1 MSINYFFRELAKMEF
16 ETPISTKIN
25 IYVAILV
32 VVLILYFIFGNTN
45 MIDLL
50 KDNYNYYFILVIINL
65 VNIILVLTYYS
76 YYSGTYVGEP
86 GKKGD
91 RGKKG
96 QRGKFISCSFCKS
109 NIFTQKSNRYSKIVN
124 VNETAKLDIEND
136 AVVNKIMS
144 YTKRANEL
152 GAELKDLKDKE
163 FINSM
168 KEIIGTN
175 MDKYIT
181 IRGMV
186 YKSIQEINNKI
197 SNGLTKYPGSF
208 HRASGRLGYFPLGDT
223 PFRTAKASKM
233 NSFMVSGDVRNPV
246 EFKKIVTFDTLERE
260 GETINGFIVSKFTI
274 WRPIGPE
281 DFKTMGDV
289 VQFGTD
295 PPNNNIVA
303 CIKGNCLK
311 KLDESKELEMMFI
324 HYGIQGDVNETE
336 EDARLSTFKRSY
348 QIINKK
354 INKIKLYSIWR
365 TPINSFVTYSVND
378 EDIKTDSLIFNL
390 IGHHAQYLD
399 KYGDINEKGKKFVKT
414 RLKSI
419 KLSRPL
425 RVLLILSFYQTYY
438 SKMMDQFI
446 EENREDL
453 GKLRKSES
461 EKIIRAEY
469 QRLLVD
475 KQKEVPYMVQSNET
489 LYDVAMV
496 LFPQGFEERVTT
508 DTKSNDISANVLMP
522 IQIDLLKVMMVL
534 FPPKFDLYMIKNE
547 CLSYNRIDFVR
558 RKLINR
564 TTNEILTNEKYMD
577 VYKVRPE
584 LYCDSG
590 KGVKNEIYKLDDLLG
605 KHLGHINNYLKKIET
620 RELDSFTNNR
630 LNLIY
635 KLYKDFNTYLEKSCD
650 SLVNIKAKQAIYKL
664 AERVIQYNTLQN
676 IPKENCQ
683 NVEYINGEIKKI
695 QNELMSELIST
706 SIWKEKHSD
715 IVVFNY
721 LHYLL
726 TSNVYSIFNTIEIDK
741 MKKAYKKM
749 NDLLIDSCD
758 QNYDDLEKN
767 PEYIKY
773 QAELK
778 ETLREKLVLDISD
791 NLVSV

>member
-1 MSINYFFRELAKMEF
+1 MSINHFFGELAKMEF
-16 ETPISTKIN
+16 ETPMSTKIT
-25 IYVAILV
+25 IYISILV
-32 VVLILYFIFGNTN
+32 VVLILYFIFSNTN
-45 MIDLL
+45 MADLL
-50 KDNYNYYFILVIINL
+50 KDNYNYYFILVVINL

-76 YYSGTYVGEP
+76 YYSGTYVGDP

-91 RGKKG
+91 KGEKGK
-96 QRGKFISCSFCKS
+96 RGKFISCSFCKS

-124 VNETAKLDIEND
+124 VDETTKLDIEND
-136 AVVNKIMS
+136 AVVNQIMS
-144 YTKRANEL
+144 YTRRANEL

-163 FINSM
+163 FVNSM

-175 MDKYIT
+175 MNKYIT

-186 YKSIQEINNKI
+186 YMSIQEINSKI

-208 HRASGRLGYFPLGDT
+208 YRASGRLGYFPLGDT
-223 PFRTAKASKM
+223 PFRTAKPSKM

-246 EFKKIVTFDTLERE
+246 EFKKLVTFDTLERE
-260 GETINGFIVSKFTI
+260 GETISRFIVSKFTI
-274 WRPIGPE
+274 WRPVGPE

-303 CIKGNCLK
+303 CIKENCLK

-324 HYGIQGDVNETE
+324 HYGIEGNVNETE
-336 EDARLSTFKRSY
+336 EDSRLSTFRRSY

-354 INKIKLYSIWR
+354 MNKIKLYSIWR

-378 EDIKTDSLIFNL
+378 EDIKTDTLIFNL

-438 SKMMDQFI
+438 SKMMDQFL

-461 EKIIRAEY
+461 EKIIRDEY

-489 LYDVAMV
+489 LYDVAMI

-508 DTKSNDISANVLMP
+508 DTKSSDISANVLMP
-522 IQIDLLKVMMVL
+522 IQIDLLKIMMIL

-547 CLSYNRIDFVR
+547 CLSYNRIDFAR

-564 TTNEILTNEKYMD
+564 ATNEILNTEKYMD
-577 VYKVRPE
+577 VYKSKPE

-590 KGVKNEIYKLDDLLG
+590 KGVKDEIYKLDDLLG
-605 KHLGHINNYLKKIET
+605 KHLGHIDNYLTKIET
-620 RELDSFTNNR
+620 RELDSFTNDR

-650 SLVNIKAKQAIYKL
+650 SLVNIKAKQAVYKL
-664 AERVIQYNTLQN
+664 AERVIQYNTLQS
-676 IPKENCQ
+676 IPKENCK

-695 QNELMSELIST
+695 QDELMSELIST
-706 SIWKEKHSD
+706 SIWKEKHSN

-773 QAELK
+773 QSELK
-778 ETLREKLVLDISD
+778 DTLREKLVLNI
-791 NLVSV
+791 